1 MTSCFTNPS
10 LPLRSCILRSALL
23 ALLLLAVLS
32 YLPTQCYAQSVEATV
47 RNYDIPGGPLTAA
60 LARFAAESGV
70 RIQADDS
77 LTGDQLSAGLQG
89 SYTSQQGLS
98 KLLAG
103 SGIQPVPAGGGFQ
116 LRRAQ
121 ATGKGEVTLGAVAV
135 SASAYFEPPSEQTGF
150 YTVKKSGA
158 ATKLDLSLRETPQ
171 SVSVTTRAK
180 IDDFQLDNV
189 NKVLE
194 SVTGVTVERVETD
207 RTYYTA
213 RGFDITNFQ
222 MDGIGIPFTFGNVNG
237 DIDTAVF
244 DRVEVLKGAN
254 GLMSSSGNPSATV
267 NFVRKRPTDNF
278 QAKVGVSG
286 GSWGTYRLDGDVSGP
301 LTPSGNVRGRLVLA
315 RQDGDSYLDRYSH
328 EKNIYHGVLE
338 ADLGDATLL
347 TLGYTR
353 QDSKAKSPLWGALPL
368 NYTDGTPTNY
378 DRSTSTATDWSRWDQ
393 TNQSAFLELA
403 HSFGSDWQAKATYTY
418 NKMDEDTKLF
428 YVYGTPDRA
437 TGSGLFSYPSL
448 YNGHNDQHIADV
460 HVSGPFQLAGRTHQ
474 VVVGGNWSRSKLN
487 DESNYGQGIG
497 TPIPELSTWNGN
509 YPEPAFDAR
518 RDGSSFKDQRG
529 SVYTALR
536 LSITDRLKLI
546 LGGNLTVVDSS
557 GAAYGV
563 SRKKS
568 DTAFLPYAGAVYDL
582 NDNLSAY
589 ANYSEIFSPQSDI
602 GADGQRLKPI
612 EGKSYE
618 VGVKSEL
625 FDKRLNASFALFKT
639 VQDNTA
645 EYAGFNTTVG
655 SFYKGVDATSQ
666 GLELDATGSLTPH
679 WQASLGYT
687 LLSIEDDAGKSAR
700 TFVPRQVLRMST
712 TYRVPMLTK
721 LKVGANVSW
730 QDKIARDQGDG
741 ITVTQSAYLLLNLMA
756 RYDIT
761 DHLTATVNLN
771 NVTDTKYLTSLY
783 WSQGYYGEPING
795 SVALN
800 YKF

>member
-1 MTSCFTNPS
+1 MTMIFTRPPARLGS
-10 LPLRSCILRSALL
+10 ILLRSALL
-23 ALLLLAVLS
+23 ALPLLAVQS
-32 YLPTQCYAQSVEATV
+32 SLPAQSHAQSAQETI
-47 RNYDIPGGPLTAA
+47 RNYDIPAGPLGAV

-70 RIQADDS
+70 TVQIDAT
-77 LTGDQLSAGLQG
+77 LTDAKSSTGLQG
-89 SYTSQQGLS
+89 SYAARQGLG
-98 KLLAG
+98 KLLAE
-103 SGIQPVPAGGGFQ
+103 SGLESVPAEGGLQ
-116 LRRAQ
+116 LRRTR

-135 SASAYFEPPSEQTGF
+135 TAGAYFEPASEKTGS
-150 YTVKKSGA
+150 YTVKKSSA

-171 SVSVTTRAK
+171 SVSVVTRAK
-180 IDDFQLDNV
+180 IDDFKLDNV
-189 NKVLE
+189 NQVLE
-194 SVTGVTVERVETD
+194 SVTGVSVERVETD

-254 GLMSSSGNPSATV
+254 GLMSSTGNPSATV

-278 QAKVGVSG
+278 QAKVGVTG

-315 RQDGDSYLDRYSH
+315 RQDGNSYLDRYSH
-328 EKNIYHGVLE
+328 EKNVYHGVLE

-353 QDSKAKSPLWGALPL
+353 QDSLAKSPLWGALPL
-368 NYTDGTPTNY
+368 TYSDGSPTNY

-403 HSFGSDWQAKATYTY
+403 HSFGADWQAKATYTY
-418 NKMDEDTKLF
+418 NKMDQDTKLF

-437 TGSGLFSYPSL
+437 TGSGLFSYPSR

-460 HVSGPFQLAGRTHQ
+460 HVSGPFQLAGRMHQ
-474 VVVGGNWSRSKLN
+474 VVLGGNWSRSKSR

-497 TPIPELSTWNGN
+497 TALPELSSWNGS

-518 RDGSSFKDQRG
+518 QDGSSFQDKRG
-529 SVYTALR
+529 SIYSALH
-536 LSITDRLKLI
+536 LSITERLKLI
-546 LGGNLTVVDSS
+546 LGGSFTVVDSS

-568 DTAFLPYAGAVYDL
+568 DTALLPYAGAVYDL
-582 NDNLSAY
+582 NDNLSVY

-602 GADGQRLKPI
+602 GPDGQRLKPV
-612 EGKSYE
+612 EGKTCE

-655 SFYKGVDATSQ
+655 SYYQGVDATSK
-666 GLELDATGSLTPH
+666 GLEFDASGSLTPD

-687 LLSIEDDAGKSAR
+687 LLSIEDSAGEAAR

-712 TYRVPMLTK
+712 TYRVPFLTK
-721 LKVGANVSW
+721 LKIGANLNW
-730 QDKIARDQGDG
+730 QDKTYRDD
-741 ITVTQSAYLLLNLMA
+741 IKFTQSAYLLLNLMA
-756 RYDIT
+756 RYEIS

-771 NVTDTKYLTSLY
+771 NVTDKKYLTSLY